1 MRKRIFFV
9 LGFFV
14 LFFVLFFSGGVR
26 ATHTQCSDAI
36 DNDLDGYIDGSDP
49 GCVGIQDNS
58 ELNCW
63 DSDGTDYP
71 LGTQN
76 PSEGYNVL
84 GYTRSGPE
92 SAMWDAC
99 SGSQIVEKYCNTANN
114 QATIT
119 TNCPLGRTCSG
130 GACVQSCSD
139 SDGGNVPNT
148 QGTVQYYVNGVLQT
162 STDSC
167 SNPNMLAE
175 AFCTAGNLY
184 F

>member
-36 DNDLDGYIDGSDP
+36 
-49 GCVGIQDNS
+49 
-58 ELNCW
+58 
-63 DSDGTDYP
+63 
-71 LGTQN
+71 
-76 PSEGYNVL
+76 YNVL

-148 QGTVQYYVNGVLQT
+148 QGTVQYYV
-162 STDSC
+162 
-167 SNPNMLAE
+167 
-175 AFCTAGNLY
+175 
-184 F
+184 